1 MLRKPSV
8 LILLVAAFAAVPGA
22 QQPTERLDYA
32 AIAQIRDEGLSRSQA
47 MDTLFWLTD
56 RYGPRVTG
64 SPAFEEA
71 GAWAMKKMTEWGL
84 TDVHREEWD
93 FGRGWSLVRF
103 SAHMTEPQVQVLI
116 GLPKTWS
123 VGTEG
128 PVTADVVRVTAT
140 SEADLA
146 KYKGQLKGRIVLSQP
161 ARAVRMLEGPFIVRM
176 DGDLAKEAETTPI
189 PAPRGQ
195 RGRGGAEAAGGRG
208 RGAAEDAADQPAG
221 GGRPSTGS
229 GQASPQQFLQRLQQ
243 FYKDEGV
250 VAVFDR
256 GSDSDTAN
264 MGSNLSVNQQHP
276 DGGTI
281 FPGTVNRA
289 AADGVPQVTLAVEHY
304 NRMVRLLDH
313 NVPVKVELD
322 LKVQFHESA
331 KGYNFVGE
339 IPGSDL
345 ASEVVLLGAHFDSHS
360 FATGATDNATGS
372 TAMLEAARIIKS
384 LGLKPRR
391 TIRVAL
397 WGGEEQGLLGS
408 RAYALAHFGDPQTM
422 QLKPEHAKLAA
433 YFNLDN
439 GTGKIRG
446 IWMQSNLAVR
456 PIFEQWIAPLQDL
469 GVTILGP
476 RSVTSTDHV
485 SFDNLGLPGFQ
496 FVQDRLEYNARTHHS
511 NMDTYDRVQ
520 REDMVQQAT
529 VAAIFA
535 YNAAM
540 RDEKLPRK
548 ALPSTQR
555 GGRGSAAGQR

>member
-1 MLRKPSV
+1 MIRKTSV
-8 LILLVAAFAAVPGA
+8 LILLVAAFAAIPTA
-22 QQPTERLDYA
+22 QQPSEKLDYA

-47 MDTLFWLTD
+47 METLWWLTD

-71 GAWAMKKMTEWGL
+71 GAWAMKKMTDWGL
-84 TDVHREEWD
+84 TNVHREEWD

-128 PVTADVVRVTAT
+128 PVSADVVRVSAT
-140 SEADLA
+140 SEVDLA
-146 KYKGQLKGRIVLSQP
+146 KYKGQLKGKIVLSQP

-176 DGDLAKEAETTPI
+176 DGELAKEAETTPI
-189 PAPRGQ
+189 PAQ
-195 RGRGGAEAAGGRG
+195 
-208 RGAAEDAADQPAG
+208 
-221 GGRPSTGS
+221 RPSTGS
-229 GQASPQQFLQRLQQ
+229 GQAGRGRGEDAGDQPAGGGRGQAQQFQQRLQQ

-289 AADGVPQVTLAVEHY
+289 AAAGVPQVTLAVEHY
-304 NRMVRLLDH
+304 NRMVRLIEH
-313 NVPVKVELD
+313 NVPIKVELD
-322 LKVQFHESA
+322 LKVQFHENA
-331 KGYNFVGE
+331 KGYNFVGD
-339 IPGSDL
+339 IPGTDL

-372 TAMLEAARIIKS
+372 TAMLEAARIIKT

-476 RSVTSTDHV
+476 RSVSSTDHV

-511 NMDTYDRVQ
+511 NMDTYDRIQ
-520 REDMVQQAT
+520 RDDMVQQAT

-535 YNAAM
+535 YDAAM

-548 ALPSTQR
+548 ALPSAQR
-555 GGRGSAAGQR
+555 GGRGSTASER